1 MRKKRFTSLLCAA
14 LCLAMLAAVTVVP
27 VSAAGGSS
35 CQGNHS
41 WDSGKWEQVYDCT
54 IENAIIFVRK
64 CQNCDAEMHIA
75 FRSPEGGSYKT
86 LKDASHSYIIRE
98 YQSDCFDHPTVE
110 QYCTVCHN
118 TVITPGGHEWEQ
130 GEEIVWERPCVNG
143 TRTDTCKYCHTTKEV
158 KFYAK
163 DQHTWGPVEVQ
174 DATCTEPGMSYQ
186 ECTVCGA
193 KKANTTIPA
202 LGHRWV
208 PDEEGSGQHCE
219 RCGVP
224 REDAPS
230 EHHIWSGWRSNAT
243 EHWLICLDCQLKDGQ
258 APHTDS
264 DGDYKCDVCGY
275 ALPKPEPE
283 PEPVC
288 NHEWFVTRKL
298 VTENPGIKNSGTMN
312 HYKVCSKCDET
323 RLVNCAANGEYL
335 DRVYCTDP
343 TYCVCGNIVAEGQKN
358 HNFGT
363 WICHDESHE
372 HKCLNRD
379 CQYGTVEHHNIV
391 VVDGVTKCS
400 VCNYV
405 IKTQSAPHVHSF
417 GAWTVG
423 TDGCVAYCADPT
435 CAETKTS
442 AHVPGAADC
451 AGNAVCENCGAK
463 VTTTP
468 SDVHG
473 PLEVRN
479 AKAAEVG
486 VEGYTGDTWCL
497 TCGELIE
504 TGHAIEALKPSHEH
518 SYTVKHDAVSH
529 WQECVCGDRQS
540 EETHSFVGGVCSCGE
555 KEPARQEVHVHSFS
569 SAFKSDSA
577 CHWHECTSCGEELER
592 EEHLFINGKCAC
604 GLTYG
609 NYEAMV
615 ELQDQKN
622 SVVNVFTDVKA
633 EGFYTLS
640 VQRMYNARLMSGK
653 ASDVFDVNGTANR
666 KEFMSVLARLNKV
679 PGSNEPATWDTA
691 SVAWCVE
698 KGYALLGDINARI
711 TREEIVTILWKMADK
726 PTVECDLGKFTDS
739 ASIAPEAVQAMK
751 WAVANGIMYGRGD
764 AIQPQSDAN
773 RGEIATF
780 VARYIDLMGID
791 EKA

>member
-41 WDSGKWEQVYDCT
+41 WDSGKWVKGTDCDVGYA
-54 IENAIIFVRK
+54 EIFVK
-64 CQNCDAEMHIA
+64 TCTSCEAQMHIA
-75 FRSPEGGSYKT
+75 FRAVKGHESEFHAKVNPDESKHQYT
-86 LKDASHSYIIRE
+86 EYTYATDCSNHS
-98 YQSDCFDHPTVE
+98 TVE
-110 QYCTVCHN
+110 RYCTVCHN
-118 TVITPGGHEWEQ
+118 TVITRGGHEWQQ
-130 GEEIVWERPCVNG
+130 GEVVWEEPCVKG
-143 TRTDTCKYCHTTKEV
+143 TRTETCKYCDDTKEIKV
-158 KFYAK
+158 SGFHK
-163 DQHTWGPVEVQ
+163 
-174 DATCTEPGMSYQ
+174 
-186 ECTVCGA
+186 
-193 KKANTTIPA
+193 
-202 LGHRWV
+202 WV
-208 PDEEGSGQHCE
+208 PNEDGSGQHCE

-275 ALPKPEPE
+275 ALPKPESE
-283 PEPVC
+283 PAC

-298 VTENPGIKNSGTMN
+298 VIEDPGTEKPITKNSGTMN
-312 HYKVCSKCDET
+312 HYEVCSKCDET

-391 VVDGVTKCS
+391 VVDGVAKCS

-698 KGYALLGDINARI
+698 KGYTLLGDVNARI